1 MKIRP
6 FSRKRLWIA
15 TTAAAALVLGLLM
28 FFPVSVERQLRGVCL
43 VECRSHYAVAV
54 RPGDTL
60 FFSGIP
66 ADTLL
71 HGIAIYAD
79 SATTVSRRTGFFCS
93 NDGLLL
99 TSADLHRG
107 RPARLND
114 KRLRPLLEKEHGRL
128 LHLKEIYARQS
139 DELDYYARTHTVT
152 DEGYNDV
159 MAFRSHLERHRS
171 RLDSLLSLFDEALRQ
186 KRLEGVREDR
196 YEVTY
201 RQMADSG
208 KLLACSIPADAVA
221 TPDTSVLVLQLRSRL
236 LPDGAFRF
244 VPYLLSPSFWTPRPL
259 PGQLFGYLL
268 YDVPSEGDA
277 IPIPDAVRT
286 ADAPPGMTVA
296 SGAPV
301 VNVFGQLVGMK
312 TSGGVVG
319 AHALRRAVYGARPY
333 PAALW
338 HNMTGWWRQRFA
350 PPTAYREIPAAQTL
364 PLSRNLD
371 GRFMAGRRYGH
382 LLTDTTAYHGSL
394 AGGER
399 DGTGRMCYADGSC
412 YSGGWARG
420 KRSGFG
426 TFTDTLGRSYTG
438 IWRADTLPEG
448 LCSDREG
455 IYRGSF
461 GASLAF
467 EGLGSYR
474 TDNGVYYYGQWQA
487 GRRHGF
493 GYAIEPKHIVR
504 CGIWREGR
512 FRGEQMVY
520 TARRIYGI
528 DISRYQH
535 ERGRRRFSID
545 WSRLR
550 ITDLGPTARQH
561 AKGKTDYPVSFLF
574 IKASQGTSIRNRYY
588 AADAANA
595 RRRGIAV
602 GAYHF
607 FSTRPGSAQA
617 DFFLKTAAP
626 RHGDLPPVLDV
637 ELTRRQIAAMG
648 GEKAMFR
655 EMLAWLKKVE
665 ARVGTRPILYVS
677 QQFVN
682 TYMPDAP
689 EALRRYDVW
698 IARYGEYR
706 PYVRLLFWQ
715 LTSRG
720 RVAGIRTEVD
730 INVFN
735 GSKEQF
741 DAYRKKAC
749 VK

>member
-1 MKIRP
+1 MKMRP
-6 FSRKRLWIA
+6 LPRKKLWL
-15 TTAAAALVLGLLM
+15 AASAVAVLVLGLLF
-28 FFPVSVERQLRGVCL
+28 FFPTSVGRQLRGVCL

-60 FFSGIP
+60 FFSGVP

-71 HGIAIYAD
+71 HGMTIYAD
-79 SATTVSRRTGFFCS
+79 SATTTGHRTGFFCS

-99 TSADLHRG
+99 TAADLHRG
-107 RPARLND
+107 RPARLD
-114 KRLRPLLEKEHGRL
+114 DRRLRPLLEKEHKRL
-128 LHLKEIYARQS
+128 LHLKEVYARQS

-159 MAFRSHLERHRS
+159 MAFRSCLVRHRS
-171 RLDSLLSLFDEALRQ
+171 RLDSLLTLFDGALRKKQ
-186 KRLEGVREDR
+186 LEAVREDR
-196 YEVTY
+196 YEVIY
-201 RQMADSG
+201 RQVADSG
-208 KLLACSIPADAVA
+208 KILGCRLPADFVA
-221 TPDTSVLVLQLRSRL
+221 APDTSVLVLRLRSRL
-236 LPDGAFRF
+236 LPEGAFRF
-244 VPYLLSPSFWTPRPL
+244 VPYLLPPPGLTPRRL
-259 PGQLFGYLL
+259 PARLFGYLL
-268 YDVPSEGDA
+268 YDVPAGGDA
-277 IPIPDAVRT
+277 VPVPDAVRT
-286 ADAPPGMTVA
+286 ADAPRGMTVA
-296 SGAPV
+296 AGAPV
-301 VNVFGQLVGMK
+301 VNAFGQLVGMQ
-312 TSGGVVG
+312 TADGVVD
-319 AHALRRAVYGARPY
+319 ASTLSRAVYGTRSY

-338 HNMTGWWRQRFA
+338 HNMTAWWRLRFA
-350 PPTAYREIPAAQTL
+350 APTAYRSADAGRAL
-364 PLSRNLD
+364 PLRRNTA
-371 GRFMAGRRYGH
+371 GRFMAGRGYGRQ
-382 LLTDTTAYHGSL
+382 LTDSTAYEGALS
-394 AGGER
+394 GGQR
-399 DGTGRMCYADGSC
+399 NGTGRMRYADGSC
-412 YSGGWARG
+412 YRGGWLRG
-420 KRSGFG
+420 QRSGFG
-426 TFTDTLGRSYTG
+426 IFTDTLGRTYTG
-438 IWRADTLPEG
+438 IWRADTLPRG
-448 LCSDREG
+448 VCSDREG
-455 IYRGSF
+455 VYRGSF
-461 GASLAF
+461 DASLAF
-467 EGLGSYR
+467 EGRGVWR
-474 TDNGVYYYGQWQA
+474 TDNGVYYRGEWQA

-493 GYAIEPKHIVR
+493 GYAVEPEHIVR
-504 CGIWREGR
+504 CGIWRKDR

-535 ERGRRRFSID
+535 ERGRRRFGID

-550 ITDLGPTARQH
+550 ITDLGPTARRH
-561 AKGKTDYPVSFLF
+561 ARGKTDYPVSFVF
-574 IKASQGTSIRNRYY
+574 IKASQGTTIRNRYY
-588 AADAANA
+588 AADAASA

-607 FSTRPGSAQA
+607 FSTRPGRAQA

-626 RHGDLPPVLDV
+626 RRGDLPPVLDV

-655 EMLAWLKKVE
+655 EMLAWMQRVE

-715 LTSRG
+715 LTAAG

-735 GSKEQF
+735 GSKKQF
-741 DAYRKKAC
+741 EAYRKRAC